1 MEKIIDAHIHTNFD
15 DELLKAAAQRS
26 GVDFSEQGLDDEM
39 KKNDIVFSIAMAL
52 ESHEDNL
59 DKAFQPL
66 KTKICSLP
74 NILTML
80 AVNPYK
86 STKRTLKNY
95 EDKIKSKEIRGM
107 KIYLGYYPFYPHD
120 DVYIPYYQLADKYN
134 LPIVFHTGECYSE
147 KAKVKYAHPLNVD
160 EIAMRWDNVT
170 FILAH
175 MGEPWLMDTAM
186 VIRKNKNVY
195 ADMSGIIE
203 GKIDPEAIKT
213 TLFRI
218 QSALEYCNF
227 ERVIYGSDWPL
238 APMRGYLEAM
248 RSIIPK
254 EHREKIFYQNAI
266 DAFKLTPE
274 MLNPHELTTT
284 PPQTPTTPVAIQ
296 NNPTTIAAILPAAT
310 AATTPGKK

>member
-15 DELLKAAAQRS
+15 DELLKAAAIKS
-26 GVDFSEQGLDDEM
+26 NVNFSEEGLDDEM
-39 KKNDIVFSIAMAL
+39 KKNNVVYSIAMAL

-74 NILTML
+74 NVLTML

-95 EDKIKSKEIRGM
+95 EDKIKLKEIKGI

-203 GKIDPEAIKT
+203 GQIDPEAIKT

-254 EHREKIFYQNAI
+254 EHREKILYQNAI

-274 MLNPHELTTT
+274 MLNPQEPTT
-284 PPQTPTTPVAIQ
+284 PPSLPTP
-296 NNPTTIAAILPAAT
+296 
-310 AATTPGKK
+310 AATTPTAITTPAPAVAVAATDKK

>member
-1 MEKIIDAHIHTNFD
+1 
-15 DELLKAAAQRS
+15 
-26 GVDFSEQGLDDEM
+26 
-39 KKNDIVFSIAMAL
+39 
-52 ESHEDNL
+52 
-59 DKAFQPL
+59 
-66 KTKICSLP
+66 
-74 NILTML
+74 
-80 AVNPYK
+80 
-86 STKRTLKNY
+86 
-95 EDKIKSKEIRGM
+95 M

-134 LPIVFHTGECYSE
+134 IPIVFHTGECYSE
-147 KAKVKYAHPLNVD
+147 KAKVKYSHPLNVD

-170 FILAH
+170 FIMAH
-175 MGEPWLMDTAM
+175 MGEPWLLDAAM

-227 ERVIYGSDWPL
+227 ERIIYGSDWPL

-254 EHREKIFYQNAI
+254 EYREKIFYQNAI

-274 MLNPHELTTT
+274 MLNPQPLTST
-284 PPQTPTTPVAIQ
+284 PLPTPVATT
-296 NNPTTIAAILPAAT
+296 PTATPAPAVTIA
-310 AATTPGKK
+310 TTEKK